1 MSRFGRFLGGGLDP
15 VKLARNIGM
24 DCDPWQADVLRKPHQ
39 RELICAHRQAGK
51 SATASVAAVH
61 AAMYEPGALVLV
73 VSPSQRQSVELF
85 RSMLVLY
92 RSLGRPVAAETENTL
107 SITLENGSRVV
118 ALPADPVTIRGYAAC
133 RLLIVDEAAF
143 VSDDT
148 MAAVRPML
156 SVSHGRMLA
165 MSTPYGR
172 RGWFWEASKSSEW
185 RVTTVTAD
193 QCPRI
198 TPEFLAAE
206 RVALGEWRY
215 RQEYACEFTDLAG
228 RMFASADLDA
238 AFAIGQLGGVPQG
251 ALFGGST
258 SPAVLRIVDA
268 PRPSVTSCPYSDNGH
283 HFWNEGHCEK
293 CHVRQDPSQAPP
305 CTHSQRRN
313 GECRECGANLRLPA
327 IGA

>member
-15 VKLARNIGM
+15 VKLATNIGM
-24 DCDPWQADVLRKPHQ
+24 DCDPWQAQVLRKPHQ
-39 RELICAHRQAGK
+39 RELLIVHRQGGK
-51 SATASVAAVH
+51 SATAAVAAVH

-73 VSPSQRQSVELF
+73 VSPSQRQSQELF

-92 RSLGRPVAAETENTL
+92 RSLGRPVAAESENTL

-172 RGWFWEASKSSEW
+172 RGWFWEASRSSEW

-206 RVALGEWRY
+206 RVALGDWRY
-215 RQEYACEFTDLAG
+215 RQEYCCEFTDLAG
-228 RMFASADLDA
+228 RMFASADIA
-238 AFAIGQLGGVPQG
+238 AIFEAGRLGAVPDG
-251 ALFGGST
+251 ALFLN
-258 SPAVLRIVDA
+258 SPGKPAARRIVDA
-268 PRPSVTSCPYSDNGH
+268 PARP
-283 HFWNEGHCEK
+283 
-293 CHVRQDPSQAPP
+293 VRRPCISPTGEHAFRDGLCLHGCGQTPP
-305 CTHSQRRN
+305 LALT
-313 GECRECGANLRLPA
+313 GGA
-327 IGA
+327 